1 MPSPGSPNASY
12 SAHRTAHPE
21 SPSRSRCV
29 SPRKA
34 SPVGRFPLQNT
45 VSSLVASFDYET
57 DKGDIWDAIPDRDWR
72 LLAALARKRE
82 EDIERERLAE
92 QFQKMWLKEK
102 EEREMVE
109 TESSEQYKKY
119 LCKKRCREQSYHE
132 YKRMMRKAEQH
143 AKTGQLVSCI
153 RHKEQRAADM
163 LAWRENRKIKE
174 IIGKAVEEEARAQLA
189 AEKRLRRGVAEQW
202 CKQLEL
208 VHTFRKADE
217 ASKRRNAMLR
227 DASQRLAI
235 TNALSSWETS
245 LIRQEAE
252 AVEAAKRATFAAH
265 NALKDAHSLRI
276 SKIKDSR
283 TLRARKLAALTAQM
297 REAVRMAT

>member
-1 MPSPGSPNASY
+1 MVFCY
-12 SAHRTAHPE
+12 KIITE

-163 LAWRENRKIKE
+163 LAWRENRK
-174 IIGKAVEEEARAQLA
+174 
-189 AEKRLRRGVAEQW
+189 
-202 CKQLEL
+202 
-208 VHTFRKADE
+208 
-217 ASKRRNAMLR
+217 
-227 DASQRLAI
+227 RLAI

-265 NALKDAHSLRI
+265 NALKDARSVRI

-283 TLRARKLAALTAQM
+283 TLRARQLAALTAQM